1 MDNISGFNLKS
12 YFVHCRVSS
21 SEIENLIKII
31 NSDKYSGF
39 LYQSNLDL
47 FFNYLIFDEED
58 FFSFLSKIRQI
69 SNIVEIYQNTGTYIV
84 KPTPK
89 IVSNILYKK
98 LESKN

>member
-47 FFNYLIFDEED
+47 FLI
-58 FFSFLSKIRQI
+58 
-69 SNIVEIYQNTGTYIV
+69 T
-84 KPTPK
+84 
-89 IVSNILYKK
+89 
-98 LESKN
+98 